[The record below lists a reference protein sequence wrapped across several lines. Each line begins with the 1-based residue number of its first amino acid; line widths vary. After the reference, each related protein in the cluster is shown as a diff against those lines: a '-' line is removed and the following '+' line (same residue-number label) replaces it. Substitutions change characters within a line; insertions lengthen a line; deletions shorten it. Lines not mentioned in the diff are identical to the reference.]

1 LSTSSSVVAHIA
13 RPYARAL
20 FDLAT
25 EAKNVSEVEKSL
37 NELGVL
43 IEQSDDFS
51 AFLKSPVVSADIKTG
66 VIDKIVAKA
75 GLSEM
80 VANFIRLVAQ
90 NDRLFVLPAIIAAF
104 GELAAKQRGEIR
116 AEVTSAA
123 PLNKTQLSS
132 LGAALKKQL
141 GKSVTLSA
149 NVDPSLIGG
158 LVVKV
163 GSKMVDTSIK
173 TKLTAMKIAMK
184 EVG

>member
-1 LSTSSSVVAHIA
+1 MSASSSASANIA
-13 RPYARAL
+13 RPYAVAL
-20 FDLAT
+20 FDLASSG
-25 EAKNVSEVEKSL
+25 KNVAAVEKSL
-37 NELGVL
+37 DEIGVM
-43 IEQSDDFS
+43 IGQSDEFS
-51 AFLKSPVVSADIKTG
+51 NFLKSPVISLDEKIGA
-66 VIDKIVAKA
+66 IDAIVARAALPKIVAN
-75 GLSEM
+75 L
-80 VANFIRLVAQ
+80 VRLVAK
-90 NDRLFVLPAIIAAF
+90 NGRLFVLPAIILAF
-104 GELAAKQRGEIR
+104 RELAAARRGEVR

-123 PLNKTQLSS
+123 ALSKTQLFA

>member
-1 LSTSSSVVAHIA
+1 LSASSSVVAHIA
-13 RPYARAL
+13 RPYASAL
-20 FDLAT
+20 FDLAA
-25 EAKNVSEVEKSL
+25 EAKNVAEVEKCL
-37 NELGVL
+37 NELAVL
-43 IEQSDDFS
+43 IEQSDEFS
-51 AFLKSPVVSADIKTG
+51 AFLKSPVIPADVKFAL
-66 VIDKIVAKA
+66 IDKIVTKA
-75 GLSEM
+75 ALPEI
-80 VANFIRLVAQ
+80 VADFIRLVAK
-90 NDRLFVLPAIIAAF
+90 NGRLLVLPAIIAAF

-116 AEVTSAA
+116 AEVTSAT

-141 GKSVTLSA
+141 GKSVALNA

-163 GSKMVDTSIK
+163 GSRMVDTSIK